1 VGFLVSNALMLTTP
15 FKALAE
21 TCEAN
26 NSVFNM
32 NMPLLLAVALIGATV
47 GGKVLLA
54 SLSPLLPFLIITL
67 KYLFGIYL
75 DFSIFGRVDYASPVR
90 VSKVF

>member
-1 VGFLVSNALMLTTP
+1 MLSTP

-21 TCEAN
+21 TCEAD

-32 NMPLLLAVALIGATV
+32 NMPLLLSVALKGKIV

-54 SLSPLLPFLIITL
+54 SLTPLVLFLLIT
-67 KYLFGIYL
+67 
-75 DFSIFGRVDYASPVR
+75 
-90 VSKVF
+90 

>member
-1 VGFLVSNALMLTTP
+1 MLSTP
-15 FKALAE
+15 LKALAE
-21 TCEAN
+21 TCEAD

-54 SLSPLLPFLIITL
+54 SLSPLVLFLLITL
-67 KYLFGIYL
+67 QDVFKIYQEFY
-75 DFSIFGRVDYASPVR
+75 FSFF
-90 VSKVF
+90 K

>member
-1 VGFLVSNALMLTTP
+1 MAFLISNPLMLSTS

-21 TCEAN
+21 TCEAD

-32 NMPLLLAVALIGATV
+32 NMPLLLSMVLKGKTI

-54 SLSPLLPFLIITL
+54 SLTPLVLFILITL
-67 KYLFGIYL
+67 QDVFKIYPEIS
-75 DFSIFGRVDYASPVR
+75 FSFF
-90 VSKVF
+90 K